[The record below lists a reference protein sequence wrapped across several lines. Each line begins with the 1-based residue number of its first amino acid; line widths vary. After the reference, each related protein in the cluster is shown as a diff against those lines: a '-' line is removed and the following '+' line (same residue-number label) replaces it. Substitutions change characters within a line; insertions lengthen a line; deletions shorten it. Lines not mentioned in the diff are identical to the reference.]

1 MNRISRLAAI
11 CVTSAT
17 VLVSAHIAN
26 AQQTPNVPPAPV
38 PIQILTAKKIFIANG
53 DTDPVLGIPSL
64 AYGEFYASLKRLGIY
79 EFVQTPAEADVV
91 LEVRTEI
98 WIPTQEVYVLRL
110 AIIDPKTSILL
121 WRITEHVQPWARE
134 ATGRKN
140 FDEAMAALVSDLNK
154 LIVSPRTTIGAA
166 TPGS

>member
-1 MNRISRLAAI
+1 MTNIARIAI
-11 CVTSAT
+11 ICLT
-17 VLVSAHIAN
+17 VAIESTAVPIAH

-38 PIQILTAKKIFIANG
+38 PIQILTAKKIFITNG
-53 DTDPVLGIPSL
+53 DSDPILGIPSL
-64 AYGEFYASLKRLGIY
+64 AYGEFYASLKSQGIY
-79 EFVQTPAEADVV
+79 EFVQTPADADVV
-91 LEVRTEI
+91 LDVRTEI

-140 FDEAMAALVSDLNK
+140 FDEAMTALVSDLNK
-154 LIVSPRTTIGAA
+154 LIVSPRATTSAT
-166 TPGS
+166 TPGA

>member
-1 MNRISRLAAI
+1 MIRIARIAMI
-11 CVTSAT
+11 CLTSPIFLLSAQIAT
-17 VLVSAHIAN
+17 
-26 AQQTPNVPPAPV
+26 AQQPAAVPPAPV
-38 PIQILTAKKIFIANG
+38 PIQILTAKRIFIANV
-53 DTDPVLGIPSL
+53 DTDPVMGIPSL
-64 AYGEFYASLKRLGIY
+64 AYGEFYASLKSQGTY

-98 WIPTQEVYVLRL
+98 WIPTQEAYVLRL

-140 FDEAMAALVSDLNK
+140 FDEAMTALVSDLNR
-154 LIVSPRTTIGAA
+154 LIVSPRATTGAT
-166 TPGS
+166 TPGT

>member
-1 MNRISRLAAI
+1 MIRIARLGMICLASAILLLSTQIAA
-11 CVTSAT
+11 AK
-17 VLVSAHIAN
+17 
-26 AQQTPNVPPAPV
+26 QTAAVPPAPV

-64 AYGEFYASLKRLGIY
+64 AYGEFYASLKSLGTY

-140 FDEAMAALVSDLNK
+140 FDEAMTALVSDLNK
-154 LIVSPRTTIGAA
+154 LIVSPRATTGAT
-166 TPGS
+166 TPGT